1 MTERGL
7 VQAECPT
14 CGTVVAWASSLVCG
28 ISEEEEAALCEF
40 PCPTCDLILLRALP
54 PIEIT
59 TLFLLGASKSKGLPF
74 ELLEAHSGP
83 TVSWD
88 EILDLHVEL
97 ERQLFPQREL
107 VEGRTA

>member
-1 MTERGL
+1 MRERGL

-14 CGTVVAWASSLVCG
+14 CGTVVARASSLVCG
-28 ISEEEEAALCEF
+28 VSEGDEAALCEF

-54 PIEIT
+54 PIET
-59 TLFLLGASKSKGLPF
+59 ATLFLLGAEKGEGLPF

-97 ERQLFPQREL
+97 EHQLFPQQEL
-107 VEGRTA
+107 VEGRAA